1 MEPAMSITH
10 LAAIGSLL
18 SALLLLAAC
27 QGIEVKPASRGG
39 GGSGYG
45 AGSSGHG

>member
-1 MEPAMSITH
+1 MSISH

-18 SALLLLAAC
+18 SVLLMLAAC

-39 GGSGYG
+39 GSNWG
-45 AGSSGHG
+45 AGSSGHN

>member
-1 MEPAMSITH
+1 MSITH

-39 GGSGYG
+39 GSSLG
-45 AGSSGHG
+45 AGSSGHD

>member
-1 MEPAMSITH
+1 MSITH

-27 QGIEVKPASRGG
+27 QGVEVKPASRGG
-39 GGSGYG
+39 SSLG
-45 AGSSGHG
+45 AGSSGHD